1 MSLTYCVISAQVDS
15 AVRAALLPEE
25 GTLST
30 TDSTSAG
37 SMIPATSTELLS
49 SNYSL
54 SSALPNTQDQT
65 VSKTVVHS
73 SQLDKIQDLLA
84 RGDRRGACHYAADE
98 KLWSHALLIA
108 SSIDKECWK
117 EVVTE
122 WIRAELVTDTTS
134 TQGEVTNGREPLR
147 VAYSLFGGNGAAAG
161 TLCIVHI
168 PPYLTHGLHSARV
181 GPPKEPA
188 ATRAKSKQSAAPSE
202 CFCGDSSDS

>member
-1 MSLTYCVISAQVDS
+1 MGDCPAGKSYQSRSLRMSLTYCVISAQVDS

-30 TDSTSAG
+30 PDSTSAG

-65 VSKTVVHS
+65 VSKTVVRS

-117 EVVTE
+117 DVVTE
-122 WIRAELVTDTTS
+122 WIRAELVADPA
-134 TQGEVTNGREPLR
+134 QPQDGKHGREPLR

-161 TLCIVHI
+161 L
-168 PPYLTHGLHSARV
+168 
-181 GPPKEPA
+181 
-188 ATRAKSKQSAAPSE
+188 
-202 CFCGDSSDS
+202 

>member
-1 MSLTYCVISAQVDS
+1 M
-15 AVRAALLPEE
+15 
-25 GTLST
+25 ST
-30 TDSTSAG
+30 TDSTGSAA
-37 SMIPATSTELLS
+37 MIPVTSTELLS
-49 SNYSL
+49 SSYSL

-65 VSKTVVHS
+65 VSKTIVRS

-161 TLCIVHI
+161 MSHHIYTVEHPAYALTQCKSWCIRR
-168 PPYLTHGLHSARV
+168 PSCSTCRARV
-181 GPPKEPA
+181 VC
-188 ATRAKSKQSAAPSE
+188 RSLSLQLQSLL
-202 CFCGDSSDS
+202 